1 MLDFIIYF
9 IKKLYFKG
17 LIENINNLVLRVL
30 IIFVY
35 LGDGI
40 LNLMVID

>member
-1 MLDFIIYF
+1 MLGFIIYF
-9 IKKLYFKG
+9 IKKLYFKC
-17 LIENINNLVLRVL
+17 LIENINNLVLRVV